1 MERLPGPPK
10 GRRFERLFDVQRVAT
25 AALVLLLVSAGA
37 VWGINHLLGPAQAP
51 AARPSASDAAE
62 APSASGALAT
72 GTVASGTNE
81 FVGPVADAAHK
92 SDRAPSVDGRRPT
105 APPTI
110 DRVTPPPA
118 IAAAPAAA
126 PANSA
131 RPAPPPAGVRG
142 AAERVEVTAS
152 PPDAAI
158 YSSRDTDVTPP
169 VILWP
174 QQLGRIPTLGEDQT
188 LIEVVVNPDGSVAQV
203 KARES
208 PRTLDESMVMTMSL
222 SAAKS
227 WIFRPA
233 YKDGRPVRYR
243 QLVPVSVR

>member
-1 MERLPGPPK
+1 MERLPLPPPK
-10 GRRFERLFDVQRVAT
+10 RRPFERSFDVQRVAT
-25 AALVLLLVSAGA
+25 TALVLLLACAGA
-37 VWGINHLLGPAQAP
+37 VWGINHLLGPAP
-51 AARPSASDAAE
+51 AARPSAPDAAE
-62 APSASGALAT
+62 VPSASGALAT

-81 FVGPVADAAHK
+81 FVGPVADAARK
-92 SDRAPSVDGRRPT
+92 SDRAPSVDGRPT

-110 DRVTPPPA
+110 DRFTPPPA
-118 IAAAPAAA
+118 IAAAPAAP

-142 AAERVEVTAS
+142 AAESVEVRAS
-152 PPDAAI
+152 APDAAI
-158 YSSRDTDVTPP
+158 YSSRDADVTPP